1 MQAMNAKVQLPEITD
16 DDPLYHQLMEE
27 QAEDRR
33 RWAASEMAREEMTVL
48 ADKSVSFPDWKVIPK
63 KTAPR
68 PKVFVWND

>member
-1 MQAMNAKVQLPEITD
+1 MDAKFQLPEITD
-16 DDPLYHQLMEE
+16 NDPLYHQLMEE

-33 RWAASEMAREEMTVL
+33 RLAASEMAREEMAAL
-48 ADKSVSFPDWKVIPK
+48 ADKSVSFPDWKVIPR